1 MFLQLEGEFFGGRH
15 SPQGFTSHLLPFPQ
29 TTLLFLWLLTRSF
42 FKAISIRLFLKV
54 WMCNATYLGLIIQ
67 NIKTTLNQVEWR
79 KKGLADFSLPGILN
93 VGSKERIQWPV
104 NLDGN
109 LFTNHYVKFSNFF
122 NQDDRQQITVVLEI
136 PVNLSIEIRGIFML
150 HYNYCKLVTI

>member
-1 MFLQLEGEFFGGRH
+1 MSSLEAGVL
-15 SPQGFTSHLLPFPQ
+15 QGFPYLLLPFPQ
-29 TTLLFLWLLTRSF
+29 TMLLFLWLLTRSF
-42 FKAISIRLFLKV
+42 FKAISIRTFPKV

-67 NIKTTLNQVEWR
+67 NIKTTLTQTEWR
-79 KKGLADFSLPGILN
+79 KKGLADFSLPGIILN
-93 VGSKERIQWPV
+93 LGSKERIQWPV

-136 PVNLSIEIRGIFML
+136 PVNLSSIEIRGIFML